1 MKRIL
6 KFLRTT
12 LVGGLLFLVPIVV
25 LGIVLGKA
33 LALAHKIVDPLAE
46 HLPVE
51 SVIGLRTPMLLAGG
65 VIVLFCFLA
74 GFFARTMLARKLV
87 SGLEGAVL
95 SNVPGYE
102 FLKRM
107 GESMLGVEK
116 EGSFPVVV
124 VRFDDVSQI
133 GFRIEVLENGL
144 VVVFVPGVPNA
155 NAGEVYLLPPDRV
168 SPVGVQ
174 PARMLKCLKRL
185 GMGSDALL
193 RGFPISAASAK
204 QSMNQPG
211 SEKQN
216 HQS

>member
-1 MKRIL
+1 MNKATAVKRIL

-12 LVGGLLFLVPIVV
+12 LVGGLLFLAPIVV

-46 HLPVE
+46 RLPVE

-74 GFFARTMLARKLV
+74 GFFARTVLARKLV

-116 EGSFPVVV
+116 QAKHQTVLARPGNAW
-124 VRFDDVSQI
+124 QI
-133 GFRIEVLENGL
+133 GFVIERLENGL
-144 VVVFVPGVPNA
+144 VAVFIPSAPSPHSGAVFFLTLDRIQVVDVP
-155 NAGEVYLLPPDRV
+155 E
-168 SPVGVQ
+168 
-174 PARMLKCLKRL
+174 ARALKCLTRH
-185 GMGSDALL
+185 GAGADTLL
-193 RGFPISAASAK
+193 RGVAIGGEPTK
-204 QSMNQPG
+204 
-211 SEKQN
+211 
-216 HQS
+216 